1 MQDAVPPGEGAM
13 AAILGLE
20 AEAVAALCAEAAEGD
35 VLVPA
40 NLNGGGQVVVAGHT
54 RAVERLLGLAA
65 ARRARAQLLAVSAPF
80 HCPLMEP
87 AAAGLARRLSGAL
100 TGQVALVTG
109 GSRGIGRAIALR
121 LAAAGATAVVN
132 FRENSAAAEETV
144 GLIAAAG
151 GRSSTSRF
159 DVGDAEAVRVGVQN
173 IVDEHGRLD
182 LLVNNAG
189 VSVDALLL
197 RLKEEDWERVL
208 RTNLTGVFHCT
219 KAAVRAMVR
228 ARYGRIVNLTSVVA
242 EMGNAGQAAYAAAKA
257 GVSRLTKSLAREV
270 AARGITVNAVAPGLV
285 ETDMTAGLDD
295 QQRAF
300 YTNVIP
306 AGRIATPE
314 EVAGAVAFLVSPEA
328 GYITGQVLH
337 VNGGLYM

>member
-1 MQDAVPPGEGAM
+1 MSE
-13 AAILGLE
+13 
-20 AEAVAALCAEAAEGD
+20 
-35 VLVPA
+35 
-40 NLNGGGQVVVAGHT
+40 T
-54 RAVERLLGLAA
+54 LA
-65 ARRARAQLLAVSAPF
+65 
-80 HCPLMEP
+80 
-87 AAAGLARRLSGAL
+87 
-100 TGQVALVTG
+100 GQVALVTG

-121 LAAAGATAVVN
+121 LAAAGATVVVN
-132 FRENSAAAEETV
+132 YRENAPAAEETV
-144 GLIAAAG
+144 RLIAAAG
-151 GRSSTSRF
+151 GRACAARF

-189 VSVDALLL
+189 LAVDALLL

-257 GVSRLTKSLAREV
+257 GVIGLAKSLAREV

-295 QQRAF
+295 RQRSF

-314 EVAGAVAFLVSPEA
+314 DVAAAVAFLASPEA

>member
-1 MQDAVPPGEGAM
+1 MS
-13 AAILGLE
+13 E
-20 AEAVAALCAEAAEGD
+20 A
-35 VLVPA
+35 
-40 NLNGGGQVVVAGHT
+40 
-54 RAVERLLGLAA
+54 LA
-65 ARRARAQLLAVSAPF
+65 
-80 HCPLMEP
+80 
-87 AAAGLARRLSGAL
+87 
-100 TGQVALVTG
+100 GQVALVTG

-132 FRENSAAAEETV
+132 YRDNAPAAEETV
-144 GLIAAAG
+144 RLIAAAG
-151 GRSSTSRF
+151 GRACAARF

-189 VSVDALLL
+189 LAVDALLL

-242 EMGNAGQAAYAAAKA
+242 EMGNAGQVAYAAAKA
-257 GVSRLTKSLAREV
+257 GVIGFTKSLAREV

-295 QQRAF
+295 RQRSF

-314 EVAGAVAFLVSPEA
+314 DVAAAVAFLASPEA

>member
-1 MQDAVPPGEGAM
+1 MS
-13 AAILGLE
+13 E
-20 AEAVAALCAEAAEGD
+20 A
-35 VLVPA
+35 
-40 NLNGGGQVVVAGHT
+40 
-54 RAVERLLGLAA
+54 LA
-65 ARRARAQLLAVSAPF
+65 
-80 HCPLMEP
+80 
-87 AAAGLARRLSGAL
+87 
-100 TGQVALVTG
+100 GQVALVTG

-121 LAAAGATAVVN
+121 LAAAGATVVVN
-132 FRENSAAAEETV
+132 YRENAPAAEETV
-144 GLIAAAG
+144 RLIAAAG
-151 GRSSTSRF
+151 GRACAARF

-189 VSVDALLL
+189 LAVDALLL

-257 GVSRLTKSLAREV
+257 GVIGLTKSLAREV

-295 QQRAF
+295 RQRSF

-314 EVAGAVAFLVSPEA
+314 DVAAAVAFLASPEA

>member
-1 MQDAVPPGEGAM
+1 M
-13 AAILGLE
+13 
-20 AEAVAALCAEAAEGD
+20 
-35 VLVPA
+35 
-40 NLNGGGQVVVAGHT
+40 
-54 RAVERLLGLAA
+54 
-65 ARRARAQLLAVSAPF
+65 
-80 HCPLMEP
+80 
-87 AAAGLARRLSGAL
+87 SGAL

-189 VSVDALLL
+189 LAVDALLL

-242 EMGNAGQAAYAAAKA
+242 EMGNAGQVAYAAAKA
-257 GVSRLTKSLAREV
+257 GVIGFTKSLAREV
-270 AARGITVNAVAPGLV
+270 AARGVTVNAVAPGLV

-295 QQRAF
+295 RQRSF

-314 EVAGAVAFLVSPEA
+314 DVAAAVAFLASPEA

>member
-1 MQDAVPPGEGAM
+1 M
-13 AAILGLE
+13 
-20 AEAVAALCAEAAEGD
+20 
-35 VLVPA
+35 
-40 NLNGGGQVVVAGHT
+40 
-54 RAVERLLGLAA
+54 
-65 ARRARAQLLAVSAPF
+65 
-80 HCPLMEP
+80 
-87 AAAGLARRLSGAL
+87 SGAL

-189 VSVDALLL
+189 LAVDALLL

-257 GVSRLTKSLAREV
+257 GVIGLTKSLAREV

-295 QQRAF
+295 RQRSF

-314 EVAGAVAFLVSPEA
+314 DVAAAVAFLASPEA

>member
-1 MQDAVPPGEGAM
+1 M
-13 AAILGLE
+13 
-20 AEAVAALCAEAAEGD
+20 
-35 VLVPA
+35 
-40 NLNGGGQVVVAGHT
+40 
-54 RAVERLLGLAA
+54 
-65 ARRARAQLLAVSAPF
+65 
-80 HCPLMEP
+80 
-87 AAAGLARRLSGAL
+87 SGAL

-242 EMGNAGQAAYAAAKA
+242 EMGNAGQVAYASAKA
-257 GVSRLTKSLAREV
+257 GVIGFTKSLAREV

-295 QQRAF
+295 RQRSF

-314 EVAGAVAFLVSPEA
+314 DVAAAVAFLASPEA